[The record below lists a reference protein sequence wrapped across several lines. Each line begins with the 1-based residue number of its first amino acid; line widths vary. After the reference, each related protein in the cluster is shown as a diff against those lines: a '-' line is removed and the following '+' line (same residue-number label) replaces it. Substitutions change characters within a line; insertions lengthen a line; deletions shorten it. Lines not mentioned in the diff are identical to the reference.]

1 MVADAVVVGSRIVQ
15 EVETSSKEDLL
26 QNINKLMTEIKEAIS

>member
-26 QNINKLMTEIKEAIS
+26 QNINQLMTEIKEAIS

>member
-1 MVADAVVVGSRIVQ
+1 VVGSRIVQ